1 MMDDWRVGL
10 VTMGLVT
17 VGFVLCGILALGLV
31 NEAYVRITARK
42 FDVRGKHCYVTGG
55 SQGLGKSL
63 ACELARRGAHVT
75 IVARREAVLK
85 AALAEIS
92 ACASKDQEIEY
103 VVADIA
109 SEQGAVDAVDEAE
122 KRNGRA
128 IENVFT
134 VAGTANPGVF
144 IDQPASL
151 LRSTMDI
158 NYFGTLYT
166 VHAAAKRM
174 VERKIEGQV
183 VMVSSILGMLGL
195 VGYAAYSPSKFAVR
209 GLAEALRTELQA
221 HNISV
226 HCYFPGT
233 IFTPG
238 YEQENLTKPQVTKEI
253 EGADDGQTPEQC
265 VRGMIKGLERG
276 EFAIATD
283 PIGMLFR
290 CATRGVMPNN
300 NFVLDSCVAWVAWIA
315 FVPWRM
321 VVDHTVI
328 KYARKQKTD

>member
-10 VTMGLVT
+10 VT
-17 VGFVLCGILALGLV
+17 VGSVLCGILALGLV

-75 IVARREAVLK
+75 IVARREELLK
-85 AALAEIS
+85 AAVEEIS
-92 ACASKDQEIEY
+92 ACAGKDQEIEY
-103 VVADIA
+103 VVADI
-109 SEQGAVDAVDEAE
+109 SNEQGAVGAVEEAE

-128 IENVFT
+128 IHSVFT
-134 VAGTANPGVF
+134 VAGTANPGEFVN
-144 IDQPASL
+144 QPASL
-151 LRSTMDI
+151 LRSTMNI

-166 VHAAAKRM
+166 VHAATKRM
-174 VERKIEGQV
+174 VDQKIEGRV

-195 VGYAAYSPSKFAVR
+195 VGYSAYSPSKFAVR
-209 GLAEALRTELQA
+209 GLAEALRSELQA
-221 HNISV
+221 HKISV

-238 YEQENLTKPQVTKEI
+238 YEQENLTKLEVTKEI

-265 VRGMIKGLERG
+265 VRGMVKGLERG

-300 NFVLDSCVAWVAWIA
+300 NFVLDTCIACVAWIA
-315 FVPWRM
+315 FVPWRLM
-321 VVDHTVI
+321 VDFTVM
-328 KYARKQKTD
+328 KYARKQKID